1 MMRQKI
7 SIHDAG
13 RWTIGKS
20 ANLRFVAF
28 YRRMRPLQASRA
40 FSLVEILVAVS
51 VLVLMLVLVAQI
63 AQMTLQTS
71 QATTARMEGTEAARK
86 ILDSLDRDLG
96 LSASGPRL
104 DFVNSELSVLGR
116 ITANGTP
123 ELAFLTTGRG
133 PSGAT
138 PPRFLAVAY
147 SMINDV
153 VARTYVPVGWN
164 ATNLMQASASA
175 AASPPLAGSE
185 RSELTGGVLQFA
197 VVLLL
202 EDGSIASLAAME
214 GPILPTPLP
223 AWGKRVVL
231 PGLGQWTLLQPLR
244 SPAPLPLSPATAR
257 VASLLVAL
265 ATIDER
271 SYRLIDPAALPLF
284 PAPTTSDPSKE
295 WESELTSLTLPNP
308 VRSAIRFHSM
318 AIPLP

>member
-96 LSASGPRL
+96 LSASSPRL

-133 PSGAT
+133 PS
-138 PPRFLAVAY
+138 VA
-147 SMINDV
+147 
-153 VARTYVPVGWN
+153 
-164 ATNLMQASASA
+164 
-175 AASPPLAGSE
+175 
-185 RSELTGGVLQFA
+185 
-197 VVLLL
+197 
-202 EDGSIASLAAME
+202 
-214 GPILPTPLP
+214 
-223 AWGKRVVL
+223 K
-231 PGLGQWTLLQPLR
+231 
-244 SPAPLPLSPATAR
+244 PLS
-257 VASLLVAL
+257 
-265 ATIDER
+265 
-271 SYRLIDPAALPLF
+271 
-284 PAPTTSDPSKE
+284 APWRKAH
-295 WESELTSLTLPNP
+295 
-308 VRSAIRFHSM
+308 R
-318 AIPLP
+318 